1 MSDNHLLTEDFYSL
15 TSKYPIEIK
24 THLCELFSLAIDCF
38 DLNNLI
44 SILFI
49 GSGARCE
56 MSFKVYQDKL
66 DIFSDYE
73 FVLIVK
79 RQPLSY
85 EVKIFNEKIEK
96 LEEKWNIRS
105 PLFHVDYGIS
115 KLFKFKLT
123 PPTLWAYEAKEFGI
137 VVYGENVKK
146 YLPEVTIDN
155 LDYGNLNELIIVRLW
170 NMLLHVNN
178 GFIKG
183 TNNEYENFI
192 IKFYY
197 SRNVLDILTI
207 LLPNYGILKGG
218 YSSRLNYFVNKFDNR
233 KWKKY
238 ESDFKQITDFK
249 IKLHDKVELEE
260 VQEIFY
266 KGFLELALDISNIGA
281 IDSLESLENYD
292 NNKLIKKIFKEK
304 LIRSLRRKY
313 IDLKMVN
320 YYYKFSNKSLLF
332 IFFNNTKVTLLLTLF
347 YIHKSIKLP
356 LATHIS
362 IENLKHA
369 MFLFNKISSSDVYVY
384 DDKKEFSDNFINFR
398 YRLVD
403 FMLYWKY
410 SRSGTSKKDLIN
422 NIEWREN
429 E

>member
-1 MSDNHLLTEDFYSL
+1 MSKKLLTEEFYSL

-24 THLCELFSLAIDCF
+24 NHLCELFSLAIDCF

-49 GSGARCE
+49 GSGSRCE

-79 RQPLSY
+79 KQPLSC
-85 EVKIFNEKIEK
+85 EVKIFNEKIKK
-96 LEEKWNIRS
+96 LEEKWNVRS

-123 PPTLWAYEAKEFGI
+123 PPTLWAYEAKEFGV
-137 VVYGENVKK
+137 VVYGDDVKK

-155 LDYGNLNELIIVRLW
+155 IDYGNLNELIIVRLW

-178 GFIKG
+178 GFIKD

-207 LLPNYGILKGG
+207 LLPNYGVLKGG
-218 YSSRLNYFVNKFDNR
+218 YVSRLNYFINNFENKV
-233 KWKKY
+233 WKKY
-238 ESDFKQITDFK
+238 KDDFTKITNFK
-249 IKLHDKVELEE
+249 IKLDDQVELGQ
-260 VQEIFY
+260 VQEVFY
-266 KGFLELALDISNIGA
+266 NGFLDLVLDISSIGD
-281 IDSLESLENYD
+281 IDSLELLKNAKNSR
-292 NNKLIKKIFKEK
+292 LIKNIFKEK

-313 IDLKMVN
+313 IDLKLVK
-320 YYYKFSNKSLLF
+320 YYYKFSKKSIPFVFLS
-332 IFFNNTKVTLLLTLF
+332 NTKATLLLTLL
-347 YIHKSIKLP
+347 YAHKSIQLS
-356 LATHIS
+356 LATDVS
-362 IENLKHA
+362 VEYLKHA
-369 MFLFNKISSSDVYVY
+369 MLLFNKISANDKCVY
-384 DDKKEFSDNFINFR
+384 DDRKEFSDNFMNFR
-398 YRLVD
+398 YGLVS
-403 FMLYWKY
+403 FMVHWKY
-410 SRSGTSKKDLIN
+410 ARSATSEQDLIN
-422 NIEWREN
+422 NIEWREK
-429 E
+429 